1 MDKTAEPVLVQFDDV
16 TQLDAS
22 LNTMLKDQQ
31 RAPQSNFFKNIANG
45 FSSAFGLVNFPLL
58 II

>member
-1 MDKTAEPVLVQFDDV
+1 MDKTAEPVLVQLDNV
-16 TQLDAS
+16 TPLDAS

-45 FSSAFGLVNFPLL
+45 FNAAFGLVNYHL
-58 II
+58 